1 MKSKLKD
8 ETNSDVD
15 IIRGSLREIIEHN
28 RSINATLISNFE
40 QNDLSLIEEYNLITK
55 DLLSAAKLLSEVN
68 AQTPKT
74 LQELDKI
81 KGEKVSIDL
90 NDLIDTDDT
99 DDTDD
104 NS

>member
-8 ETNSDVD
+8 ETSSDVD

-28 RSINATLISNFE
+28 RTINSTLISGFE

-55 DLLSAAKLLSEVN
+55 DLLAAAKLLSEVN

-81 KGEKVSIDL
+81 QDEKKNIDL
-90 NDLIDTDDT
+90 NDLIDDD
-99 DDTDD
+99 
-104 NS
+104 S